1 MFLTLFR
8 FIARSALSL
17 RVPLGVCPAWGMSVA
32 QGGSSAAPGLSQLRE
47 ALRWPAVVSG
57 FQGMFISVRHYS
69 LCTATPSAGAACW
82 MFAWGDPMDTN
93 LSRHK
98 KCRRIAAS
106 LSQACSPA
114 FACPWQLSLYPPKP
128 PNSRMYLKALAFC
141 CVLRE
146 YLKLRIYC
154 SVRVVPE
161 L

>member
-1 MFLTLFR
+1 MLTLFR

-17 RVPLGVCPAWGMSVA
+17 RVLLGVCPAWGMSVA
-32 QGGSSAAPGLSQLRE
+32 QGGSSAAPGLSQLQE
-47 ALRWPAVVSG
+47 ALRWPAVASSFPGDVHLCYTL
-57 FQGMFISVRHYS
+57 QTLHCNPVRWCCV
-69 LCTATPSAGAACW
+69 L
-82 MFAWGDPMDTN
+82 AWGDPRSTN

-106 LSQACSPA
+106 PSQACSPA
-114 FACPWQLSLYPPKP
+114 FACPWQLSLYPPKA
-128 PNSRMYLKALAFC
+128 PNSHTYLKAFTFC